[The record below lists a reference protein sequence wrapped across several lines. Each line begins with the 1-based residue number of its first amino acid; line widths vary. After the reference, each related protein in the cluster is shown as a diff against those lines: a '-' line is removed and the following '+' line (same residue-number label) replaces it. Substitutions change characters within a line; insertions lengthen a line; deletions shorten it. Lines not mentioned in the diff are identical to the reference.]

1 MRIYKLAL
9 LVTGLAAVWATATMA
24 YAKPKATAAT
34 SAAVEPQ
41 ALQALQRMSAYL
53 GTIGKFEIKA
63 DTTLDQVYRNGQKLQ
78 FGGTIEYK
86 VARPGGFMISVAT
99 DRKVRK
105 FYYDGKTLT
114 MYGPVAGLYA
124 TIDAPPTIRELM
136 DVLYTNYDVD
146 LPLMDLFRWSDPN
159 NGRSEHL
166 DSGILVGYAKI
177 NGVDTQ
183 HYAFREGG
191 VDWQVWIAEGDRPL
205 PLKFVITSTWLSGQ
219 PQFTSV
225 LKWDEKPSFSSDEFS
240 FKPPAGT
247 ARIDME
253 RKKN

>member
-1 MRIYKLAL
+1 MKMHKLAL
-9 LVTGLAAVWATATMA
+9 LVAGLAASWTIVPMA
-24 YAKPKATAAT
+24 IAKPKAPAAT
-34 SAAVEPQ
+34 PAMVEPE

-63 DTTLDQVYRNGQKLQ
+63 ETTLDQVYRNGQKLQ

-86 VARPGGFMISVAT
+86 VARPDRFMVSVAT
-99 DRKVRK
+99 DRKARK
-105 FYYDGKTLT
+105 FYYDGKSLT

-136 DVLYTNYDVD
+136 DILYTDYDID

-159 NGRSEHL
+159 NGRAERL

-205 PLKFVITSTWLSGQ
+205 PLKFVITSTWLTGQ
-219 PQFTSV
+219 PQFTST
-225 LKWDEKPSFSSDEFS
+225 LKWNERPSFSSDEFS

-253 RKKN
+253 RKK